1 MACYNSKT
9 MKLIELGLFFKTI
22 FDKTDEKYKKY
33 FHTLHFACCCK
44 L

>member
-1 MACYNSKT
+1 MACITLKT
-9 MKLIELGLFFKTI
+9 MNLIEIGLSFETI

-33 FHTLHFACCCK
+33 FHSLHFACCCK